1 MTVHPIVVTNAE
13 FFISLFGL
21 TGQSQQHISEDHRT
35 RSSNL
40 SGRASSQTNVYL
52 DTFGYQDNSRAFDTL
67 SVDSS
72 DSMET
77 SISACSP
84 DNVSR

>member
-1 MTVHPIVVTNAE
+1 MCLRA
-13 FFISLFGL
+13 
-21 TGQSQQHISEDHRT
+21 GQPGS
-35 RSSNL
+35 
-40 SGRASSQTNVYL
+40 RAASQTNVYL
-52 DTFGYQDNSRAFDTL
+52 DTFGYRDNQAFDTM

-72 DSMET
+72 DSIET